1 MLLKKQWRLR
11 VAKLNLEKF
20 KANADK
26 IIEEKSTQGLF
37 SESQKK
43 LLTLEL
49 RLLEDNPF
57 RIRLNNSYIEDL
69 SESIEKYGQ
78 IEPITITQHKNG
90 YQIVDGHARVEAI
103 KLLGGDSVFCVLLN
117 LLDNDSKFYPYIL
130 NKNSNLDDFEV
141 AYYIERVLSSGEK
154 EKTIQKKLSINTE
167 NYKRYNFEY
176 NLFEI
181 LQNSEIIKYKH
192 LKEIAKIENETLR
205 DETLDHIVQKLISLD
220 EVENYLLR
228 VKDEDMGAKYAIK
241 SDGIRVKKSNSKFSI
256 DIDGKYLDFDE
267 TAILYDFIDG
277 IKR

>member
-1 MLLKKQWRLR
+1 M
-11 VAKLNLEKF
+11 AKLNLEKF

-43 LLTLEL
+43 LITLEL
-49 RLLEDNPF
+49 KLLEENPF
-57 RIRLNNSYIEDL
+57 RIRLNNSYIEEL

-90 YQIVDGHARVEAI
+90 YQIVNGHARVEAI

-130 NKNSNLDDFEV
+130 NQYSNLDDFEV

-154 EKTIQKKLSINTE
+154 EKTIQKKLSINIE

-181 LQNSEIIKYKH
+181 LQNSDIIKYKH

-228 VKDEDMGAKYAIK
+228 VKNDDIGAKYAIK
-241 SDGIRVKKSNSKFSI
+241 SDGIRVKKSNSRFTI

-267 TAILYDFIDG
+267 MIMLYDLMDG

>member
-43 LLTLEL
+43 LITLEL
-49 RLLEDNPF
+49 KLLEENPF
-57 RIRLNNSYIEDL
+57 RIRLNNSYIEEL

-90 YQIVDGHARVEAI
+90 YQIVNGHARVEAI

-130 NKNSNLDDFEV
+130 NQYSNLDDFEV

-154 EKTIQKKLSINTE
+154 EKTIQKKLSINIE

-181 LQNSEIIKYKH
+181 LQNSDIIKYKH

-228 VKDEDMGAKYAIK
+228 VKNDDIGAKYAIK
-241 SDGIRVKKSNSKFSI
+241 SDGIRVKKSNSRFTI

-267 TAILYDFIDG
+267 MIMLYDLMDG